1 MKDLNSWAEVQGS
14 TLRVHCTYRVRL
26 WRKTKNSSKS
36 FVLKLWDC
44 FSQACPKD
52 LYFNNFPH
60 FFDPRTIE
68 VQLLKDILNAKYG
81 ESSSTSAT
89 PEGGEVVAS
98 AEEGAEENGEG
109 AEVVASAEEGAEEDG
124 EGAEVVASEE
134 VAEVNGEGVLEYAEE
149 IATDVVIEEGKPTT
163 GSGSS
168 SMDLMETLPLTYPA
182 EEVVEQ
188 EWPPCP
194 WIPKTSLRRWR
205 QPKPP
210 LTTSVEE
217 TSYAC
222 FMVFPCNLTN

>member
-1 MKDLNSWAEVQGS
+1 M
-14 TLRVHCTYRVRL
+14 
-26 WRKTKNSSKS
+26 
-36 FVLKLWDC
+36 
-44 FSQACPKD
+44 
-52 LYFNNFPH
+52 
-60 FFDPRTIE
+60 
-68 VQLLKDILNAKYG
+68 QLLKDILNAKYG

-89 PEGGEVVAS
+89 PEGGDGSGGAEVVAS
-98 AEEGAEENGEG
+98 AEEGAEENGEGAEVVASAEEGAAEDGEG

-134 VAEVNGEGVLEYAEE
+134 VAEVNGEGVLEHAEE
-149 IATDVVIEEGKPTT
+149 IATDVVIEGKPTT

-182 EEVVEQ
+182 EEVAEQ